1 MAAAGS
7 SISQAA
13 GPQGPPAP
21 LPSPDAQTSRAVF
34 TQYCV
39 TCHNDRLKTGG
50 LTLDPIDLATV
61 GDRADVW
68 EKVVRRLRT
77 GTMPPPA
84 VRRPDEATTNRVAAW
99 LESELDRAASARPS
113 PGRPMLRRL
122 NRAEY

>member
-1 MAAAGS
+1 
-7 SISQAA
+7 
-13 GPQGPPAP
+13 
-21 LPSPDAQTSRAVF
+21 
-34 TQYCV
+34 
-39 TCHNDRLKTGG
+39 KTGG

-122 NRAEY
+122 TRAHDANAVRDLLSLDIPVASLLPPDDAAFGFDN